1 MAPRSSPAA
10 RSMASKRSS
19 IVPQLLISV
28 FGLFAVLFAVEGGEF
43 GTSDLIRQRQA
54 KTRLNRSIDSL
65 ERVVDSLQR
74 FRKALET
81 DPAVQERIA
90 REVFGMVRGDK
101 ELVYRFTDSAS
112 RPPR

>member
-1 MAPRSSPAA
+1 
-10 RSMASKRSS
+10 MASKRPS
-19 IVPQLLISV
+19 IVSQLVIGTI
-28 FGLFAVLFAVEGGEF
+28 GLFAVLFAIEGGEF

-54 KTRLNRSIDSL
+54 KARLSRSIDSL
-65 ERVVDSLQR
+65 ERVVDSLEK

-112 RPPR
+112 RPRR

>member
-1 MAPRSSPAA
+1 
-10 RSMASKRSS
+10 MASKQTS
-19 IVPQLLISV
+19 IVSQLVIGTI
-28 FGLFAVLFAVEGGEF
+28 GLFALLFAVEGGEF
-43 GTSDLIRQRQA
+43 GTSDLIRQRQT
-54 KTRLNRSIDSL
+54 KTRLTRSIDSL
-65 ERVVDSLQR
+65 ERVVDSLAR

-81 DPAVQERIA
+81 DPAVQERVA